1 MLMKWLRKHRYTI
14 FLITI
19 GGFLIGSFM
28 GFGSYFFTQSPYDA
42 VMVVNGEKIPYNRY
56 QNRLN
61 QYIRQRE
68 SGDPLNEE
76 KMKALKQQV
85 LQDMVRETVFVQ
97 EADKYGIA
105 VTDNELAAYIQSA
118 PAFQKDGRFDQ
129 STYLHVI
136 HQILRVPAEEFEKD
150 RRRELKIQKL
160 QSLMASAVKIGDLE
174 FGWAYQKAM
183 ATLPPDGRKKIQENP
198 AALREE
204 LRQEQAAQA
213 FQEWLAQ
220 VNTRLKVRIFLD
232 KWEKQQQGRG

>member
-174 FGWAYQKAM
+174 FGWAE
-183 ATLPPDGRKKIQENP
+183 ENP
-198 AALREE
+198 GESRRSA
-204 LRQEQAAQA
+204 
-213 FQEWLAQ
+213 
-220 VNTRLKVRIFLD
+220 
-232 KWEKQQQGRG
+232 